1 MARQLRALGRA
12 LCAVSVSAPAFAVRA
27 GAPLGLGSMRAFSAA
42 GVDPPVDGTSAT
54 RHTDGAALTRIS
66 PGTAAPEQA
75 SLRETVERR
84 LTGASTLHRAA
95 PRRRDHPSD
104 EPPRDPHPADASL
117 QQSAPGEELPAEPV
131 PARKRLTVVKRS
143 EQIAE
148 ASSDSGAAQQ
158 SGPPEPP
165 RLHPLRLFYPGQ
177 TYKPEELDGEAPDA
191 LAYVHLP
198 SQKTRQLY
206 KRGKVANA
214 ELYATADFRNG
225 RLLNSFVSEAGKL
238 LPRRT
243 NKVDAKVQRKIVR
256 AVKTARMMA
265 ILPYTD
271 RLPAFTRGRK
281 NPYS

>member
-1 MARQLRALGRA
+1 M
-12 LCAVSVSAPAFAVRA
+12 
-27 GAPLGLGSMRAFSAA
+27 
-42 GVDPPVDGTSAT
+42 
-54 RHTDGAALTRIS
+54 
-66 PGTAAPEQA
+66 
-75 SLRETVERR
+75 
-84 LTGASTLHRAA
+84 
-95 PRRRDHPSD
+95 
-104 EPPRDPHPADASL
+104 
-117 QQSAPGEELPAEPV
+117 
-131 PARKRLTVVKRS
+131 VKRS
-143 EQIAE
+143 EQIAVPSSGSGGSE
-148 ASSDSGAAQQ
+148 AQNAVN
-158 SGPPEPP
+158 EPP

-206 KRGKVANA
+206 KRGKAANK
-214 ELYATADFRNG
+214 ELFETADFRNG
-225 RLLNSFVSEAGKL
+225 RLLNGFLSEAGKL